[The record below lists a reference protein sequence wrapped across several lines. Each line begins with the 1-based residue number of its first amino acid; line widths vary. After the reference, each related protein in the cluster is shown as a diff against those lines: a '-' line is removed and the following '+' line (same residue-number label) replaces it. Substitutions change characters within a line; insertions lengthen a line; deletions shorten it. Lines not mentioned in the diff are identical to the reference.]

1 MTPNLSSRI
10 KGLFVGKVADRWPG
24 KPPSAIQKDAATGQ
38 QDIGTH
44 GFVQDAQADLE
55 VHGGADKAIHHYA
68 FDHYAAW
75 QAEGL
80 IPDGTL
86 PAAFGE
92 NISTIGLT
100 EDTLCI
106 GDILKLGSAT
116 VQISQGRQPCW
127 KLGLHTGQDKMPY
140 LFQKTGR
147 TGWYYRVLDGGAVSV
162 GDSITLLERPQPNWS
177 VRQVTQARLTKRIA
191 PSQAAQ
197 LADMPELAEGW
208 RAAFARMAAG
218 QLKED
223 TSKRLGVSGTGN

>member
-1 MTPNLSSRI
+1 MTPNLASKI
-10 KGLFVGKVADRWPG
+10 DGLFVGKVADRWLG
-24 KPPSAIQKDAATGQ
+24 KPPSAIQKDPANGL
-38 QDIGTH
+38 QDIGVH

-80 IPDGTL
+80 IPDGSR

-147 TGWYYRVLDGGAVSV
+147 TGWYYRVLDEGAVGV
-162 GDSITLLERPQPNWS
+162 GDRITLVERPQPNWT
-177 VRQVTQARLTKRIA
+177 VRQVTQARLTKRIT
-191 PSQAAQ
+191 PNDAAL
-197 LADMPELAEGW
+197 LADMPELAAGW
-208 RAAFARMAAG
+208 RLAFAKMATG
-218 QLKED
+218 QVKED
-223 TSKRLGVSGTGN
+223 TSKRLGKPGVGS